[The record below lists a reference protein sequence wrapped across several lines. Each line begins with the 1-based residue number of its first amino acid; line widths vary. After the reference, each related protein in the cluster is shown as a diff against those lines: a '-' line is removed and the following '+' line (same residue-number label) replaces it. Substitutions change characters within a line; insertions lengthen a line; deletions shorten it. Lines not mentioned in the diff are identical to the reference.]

1 MTKLYLT
8 GAQMRTLYGRTDY
21 QNESIFLDEMD
32 KKYLDGDDTMQTRRA
47 NAGGTFGEGG
57 LLGDRF
63 YGGGTNGSF
72 DGFYGEPAAKPFA
85 PKQAHTS
92 YADSLTRS
100 KAETKAA
107 VVDDFQIG
115 DTLRH
120 PKFGEGMLIEQDA
133 KTMTIM
139 FDSVGQKKL
148 GKGFVKM
155 EKVDK

>member
-1 MTKLYLT
+1 
-8 GAQMRTLYGRTDY
+8 MRTLYGKTDF

-32 KKYLDGDDTMQTRRA
+32 KSYLDGDETMKERKA
-47 NAGGTFGEGG
+47 KSGGTFGEGG
-57 LLGDRF
+57 YLGDRF
-63 YGGGTNGSF
+63 WGSGLNGSF
-72 DGFYGEPAAKPFA
+72 DGYSGAPAEKPFGV
-85 PKQAHTS
+85 KQAHANYS
-92 YADSLTRS
+92 DSLVRS
-100 KAETKAA
+100 TAETKQKI
-107 VVDDFQIG
+107 VEDFQIG

-155 EKVDK
+155 EKVEK